1 MNDFNYMRLAAEL
14 VMRGA
19 DWTRK
24 VGQNQGSVPDDESIK
39 MVIKKII
46 GILEEIE
53 HREISAQDIQDIL
66 LKKYGLQP
74 SPPQENM

>member
-24 VGQNQGSVPDDESIK
+24 VGQNQGCACDESIK

>member
-24 VGQNQGSVPDDESIK
+24 VGKIRDVLDDESIK

>member
-1 MNDFNYMRLAAEL
+1 VL
-14 VMRGA
+14 
-19 DWTRK
+19 
-24 VGQNQGSVPDDESIK
+24 DDESIK